1 MSRLRTKVRNI
12 QGLQSPHGTRAKH
25 DGNLQGYA
33 IGLDSCMDSNRRLLL
48 DIDSVRCPQFRRLT
62 RELRR
67 AGLIPAALCYK
78 RSGSGKKWHVIIE
91 LRRTLPDAYRVALQ
105 AALGSDRWRELCN
118 IRSILFPPKP
128 KPKRWKWNV
137 LYQEK
142 IRV

>member
-1 MSRLRTKVRNI
+1 MPGLQKKIHKI
-12 QGLQSPHGTRAKH
+12 QGLQPPHGPRSKCN
-25 DGNLQGYA
+25 GKLQGYA
-33 IGLDSCMDSNRRLLL
+33 IGLDSCMDSSKRLLL
-48 DIDSVRCPQFRRLT
+48 DIDSVRCPQYRRIT

-128 KPKRWKWNV
+128 TPRGWQWNV
-137 LYQEK
+137 LYERK
-142 IRV
+142 LT